1 LHRFCTLHSLLQS
14 ERPQRLAKNCAT
26 TTTTTTNKLEAA
38 VIYNKSSPT
47 YNELKELIKAIAIDL
62 RISRTLYTEMNAKN
76 QQSSSTDL

>member
-1 LHRFCTLHSLLQS
+1 MCNNNNKQ
-14 ERPQRLAKNCAT
+14 
-26 TTTTTTNKLEAA
+26 TNKLEAA
-38 VIYNKSSPT
+38 DIYIYMGKEKQELPT